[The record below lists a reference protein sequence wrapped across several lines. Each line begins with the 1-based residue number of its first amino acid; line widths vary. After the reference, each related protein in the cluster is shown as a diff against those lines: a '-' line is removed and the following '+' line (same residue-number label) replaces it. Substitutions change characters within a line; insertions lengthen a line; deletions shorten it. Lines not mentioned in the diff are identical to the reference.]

1 MAAAPDPGVTK
12 PERGEEMEVG
22 LVRPAIMDRDSDQD
36 VIRCG
41 LGIFGNNIPIA
52 EAIEYAGVGKFEFM
66 C

>member
-1 MAAAPDPGVTK
+1 
-12 PERGEEMEVG
+12 MEVG